1 MTRIALAATTILVSV
16 SGLLATPPL
25 VRSYEARDIPPLG
38 PQDSDRIRLL
48 LRGGNLYLTARDA
61 VALAID
67 NDITLAIARYDPM
80 LASYAI
86 ERAEAGGLLRGVT
99 NANSLIGSVANGQ
112 GVSGS
117 QQSAGLANLG
127 NINISNTGNVTVS
140 QIGPVTPNLDP
151 VIEAA
156 AAFSHTTSPQ
166 SNVVQS
172 QTSALVDGTRN
183 YTFVGQQGFSSGGV
197 ASMTFSQS
205 YLNENA
211 PSDILNPSRAPRL
224 GLSLTHN
231 LLKGFGTGVNTRFI
245 RAAKLSREASD
256 VAYKAKVIDEVA
268 TVLNL
273 YWDLSLAENDLEYKR
288 ENLALATKFESDLRQ
303 EIAIGAV
310 ARNDLVR
317 AQSDAAARQLELSN
331 AETLVRQRTV
341 ALKNVL
347 SRFGSE
353 DPLLAEAG
361 IITLDIPRVPENEEL
376 PSTHEMIEL
385 AKHNRPDL
393 VLSRINGQS
402 SEILATGTANGVLP
416 QLQVFAS
423 TTQSGLSGTPN
434 PASGV
439 QADPYF
445 AGGLG
450 NALGQ
455 VFRRNFPNNKAGYSF
470 SADLTNN
477 IAQGDYGVDHLQLR
491 QSELMSQRSA
501 SQAAADVASEALALR
516 LARSRYAN
524 ASRARAIQQEIARG
538 EQAKQ
543 SLGRAT
549 IYDVVQARRDLAVAQ
564 SNELAAAA
572 AYIRNRIALDQVL
585 GMTLER
591 NNIRLK

>member
-1 MTRIALAATTILVSV
+1 MKRIALAAAAIFVHVSAIL
-16 SGLLATPPL
+16 AAPPL
-25 VRSYEARDIPPLG
+25 LRSYEPRELPPL
-38 PQDSDRIRLL
+38 PAPDSSRLRLL

-61 VALAID
+61 IALAID
-67 NDITLAIARYDPM
+67 NDITLAIARNEPM

-117 QQSAGLANLG
+117 QVSAGLSNLG

-140 QIGPVTPNLDP
+140 QIGPVTPNLDT
-151 VIEAA
+151 VLGAA
-156 AAFSHTTSPQ
+156 AAFSHTTIPQ

-172 QTSALVDGTRN
+172 QTSALIDGTRN
-183 YTFVGQQGFSSGGV
+183 YTLVGQQGFTSGGV
-197 ASMTFSQS
+197 ATMTFTES
-205 YLNENA
+205 YLSENA
-211 PSDILNPSRAPRL
+211 PSDILNPSQAPRL
-224 GLSLTHN
+224 GLSFTHN
-231 LLKGFGTGVNTRFI
+231 LLQGFGTAVNTRFI
-245 RAAKLSREASD
+245 RAAKLGREASD
-256 VAYKAKVIDEVA
+256 EAYKAKVIDEVA
-268 TVLNL
+268 NVHNL

-288 ENLALATKFESDLRQ
+288 QNLSLATKFESDLRQ

-310 ARNDLVR
+310 ARNELVR

-341 ALKNVL
+341 ALKSVL

-361 IITLDIPRVPENEEL
+361 IVTLDRPSVPESEEL
-376 PSTHEMIEL
+376 PPTHELIEL
-385 AKHNRPDL
+385 AKRNRPDL

-402 SEILATGTANGVLP
+402 SEILASGTANGVLP

-445 AGGLG
+445 TGGFG
-450 NALGQ
+450 NAVGQ
-455 VFRRNFPNNKAGYSF
+455 VFRRNFPNEKVGFSA

-491 QSELMSQRSA
+491 QSELMSQRGA
-501 SQAAADVASEALALR
+501 SQAVADVASEALVLR

-524 ASRARAIQQEIARG
+524 ASRARAIQDEVARG

-543 SLGRAT
+543 SLGRST
-549 IYDVVQARRDLAVAQ
+549 IYNVVQARRDLAVAQ

-572 AYIRNRIALDQVL
+572 AYIRSRIALDQVL
-585 GMTLER
+585 GLTLDR

>member
-1 MTRIALAATTILVSV
+1 MKRFALAAVAVLVHA
-16 SGLLATPPL
+16 SGLPAAPPL
-25 VRSYEARDIPPLG
+25 LRSYEPRDIPPLAA
-38 PQDSDRIRLL
+38 QDPNRIRLL
-48 LRGGNLYLTARDA
+48 LRGGNLYLTAQDA
-61 VALAID
+61 IALAID

-99 NANSLIGSVANGQ
+99 NEKSLIGSVANGQ

-117 QQSAGLANLG
+117 QVSAGLANLG
-127 NINISNTGNVTVS
+127 NINTSNTGNVTVS

-151 VIEAA
+151 VVGAA
-156 AAFSHTTSPQ
+156 VAFSHTTSPQ
-166 SNVVQS
+166 SSVVLS

-183 YTFVGQQGFSSGGV
+183 YTLIGQQGFTSGGV
-197 ASMTFSQS
+197 ATMTFTES
-205 YLNENA
+205 YLSENA
-211 PSDILNPSRAPRL
+211 PSDILNPSQAPRL

-231 LLKGFGTGVNTRFI
+231 LLQGFGTAVNTRFI

-256 VAYKAKVIDEVA
+256 EAYKAKVIDEVA
-268 TVLNL
+268 NVLNL

-288 ENLALATKFESDLRQ
+288 QNLSLATKFESDLSQ

-310 ARNDLVR
+310 ARNELIR
-317 AQSDAAARQLELSN
+317 AQSDAAARQLEFSN

-361 IITLDIPRVPENEEL
+361 IITLDIPSVPETEEL
-376 PSTHEMIEL
+376 PPTHELIER
-385 AKHNRPDL
+385 AKRNRPDL
-393 VLSRINGQS
+393 VLSRINSQS
-402 SEILATGTANGVLP
+402 AEVLASGTANGILP
-416 QLQVFAS
+416 QLQVFAN

-434 PASGV
+434 RASGV

-455 VFRRNFPNNKAGYSF
+455 VFRRNFPNEKVGYSF

-477 IAQGDYGVDHLQLR
+477 IAQGDYGVDQLQLR
-491 QSELMSQRSA
+491 QSELMGQRSA
-501 SQAAADVASEALALR
+501 SQAAADIASEALALR

-524 ASRARAIQQEIARG
+524 ASRARSIQEQVARG
-538 EQAKQ
+538 VQAKQ

-564 SNELAAAA
+564 SSELAAAA
-572 AYIRNRIALDQVL
+572 AYIRNHIILDQVL
-585 GMTLER
+585 GLTLER

>member
-1 MTRIALAATTILVSV
+1 VKRIALAAVAVLIHV
-16 SGLLATPPL
+16 SGILAAPPL
-25 VRSYEARDIPPLG
+25 LRSYEPHEIPPL
-38 PQDSDRIRLL
+38 PAPDSSRLRLL
-48 LRGGNLYLTARDA
+48 LRGGNLYLTVRDA
-61 VALAID
+61 IALAID
-67 NDITLAIARYDPM
+67 NDITLAIARNDPM
-80 LASYAI
+80 LAYYAT

-117 QQSAGLANLG
+117 QVSAGLANLG
-127 NINISNTGNVTVS
+127 NINISGHGNVTVS

-151 VIEAA
+151 VIGAA
-156 AAFSHTTSPQ
+156 AAFSHTTVPQ

-172 QTSALVDGTRN
+172 QTNALLDGTRN
-183 YTFVGQQGFSSGGV
+183 YTLIGQQGFTSGGV
-197 ASMTFSQS
+197 ATMTFTES

-211 PSDILNPSRAPRL
+211 PSDILNPSEAPRL
-224 GLSLTHN
+224 GISLTQN
-231 LLKGFGTGVNTRFI
+231 LLQGFGTAVNTRFI
-245 RAAKLSREASD
+245 RAAKLGREVSD
-256 VAYKAKVIDEVA
+256 EAYKAKVIDEVA
-268 TVLNL
+268 NVLNL

-288 ENLALATKFESDLRQ
+288 QNLSLATRFESDLAQ

-310 ARNDLVR
+310 ARNELVR

-361 IITLDIPRVPENEEL
+361 IVTLDRPSVPATEEL
-376 PSTHEMIEL
+376 PPTHELIEL
-385 AKHNRPDL
+385 AKRSRPDL

-402 SEILATGTANGVLP
+402 SEILASGTANGVLP
-416 QLQVFAS
+416 QLQVFANA
-423 TTQSGLSGTPN
+423 TQSGLSGTPN

-439 QADPYF
+439 QADSYF
-445 AGGLG
+445 TGGLG
-450 NALGQ
+450 NAVGQ
-455 VFRRNFPNNKAGYSF
+455 VFRRNFPNEKVGFSA

-491 QSELMSQRSA
+491 QSELLSQRGA
-501 SQAAADVASEALALR
+501 SQAAADVASEALILR

-524 ASRARAIQQEIARG
+524 ASRARAIQEEVARG

-543 SLGRAT
+543 SLGRST
-549 IYDVVQARRDLAVAQ
+549 IYNVVQARRDLAVAQ

-572 AYIRNRIALDQVL
+572 AYIRSRIALDQVL
-585 GMTLER
+585 GLTLER